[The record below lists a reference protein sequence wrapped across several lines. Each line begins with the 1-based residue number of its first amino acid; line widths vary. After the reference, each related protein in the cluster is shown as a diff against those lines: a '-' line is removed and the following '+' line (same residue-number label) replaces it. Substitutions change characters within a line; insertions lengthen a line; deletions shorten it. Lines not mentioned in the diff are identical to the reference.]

1 MHEVDHRILGNR
13 LELFHQ
19 QEEGPGMVF
28 WHPRGWQLY
37 RVIEDYIRTRMRS
50 ANFHEVRTPQL
61 LARSLWER
69 SGHWERFGRSMYS
82 LVEADSNRPHCLKP
96 MSCPCHIQLFNKRAR
111 SYNDLPFRYSE
122 FGNCHRDEPSGSL
135 QGLMRTRAFVQDD
148 AHVFCA
154 ETHLEAEIGGFCRL
168 LRTVY
173 ENFGFRDFKVVF
185 STRPVLRTGSDETW
199 DRAEEALAN
208 AASAAGLSFEIQ
220 AGEGAFYGPKLEF
233 HLEDSRGRNWQCGTV
248 QIDFFLPRSLD
259 ATFVNDRGQQETPI
273 MIHHAILGS
282 IERFIGILLEH
293 YEGWLP
299 VWLAPEQVVVATV
312 TSSDLAYAL
321 EVVAAF
327 EGAGI
332 RVALDGR
339 AERLGK
345 KIVDA
350 RDKCISLMA
359 VVGARDALNRT
370 ISLRRKNGVQETGPL
385 DDMVASLQRECAS
398 PQEV

>member
-1 MHEVDHRILGNR
+1 MHEVDHRILGSR

-37 RVIEDYIRTRMRS
+37 RIIEDYLRTQMRN
-50 ANFHEVRTPQL
+50 ANFQEVRTPQL

-69 SGHWERFGRSMYS
+69 SGHWERFGKNMYS
-82 LVEADSNRPHCLKP
+82 LVDAESRRPHCLKP
-96 MSCPCHIQLFNKRAR
+96 MSCPCHIQLFNQRVR
-111 SYNDLPFRYSE
+111 SYNDLPLRYSE
-122 FGNCHRDEPSGSL
+122 FGNCHRDEPSGSI

-148 AHVFCA
+148 AHVLCTEA
-154 ETHLEAEIGGFCRL
+154 HLATEVGRFCRL
-168 LRTVY
+168 LRVTY
-173 ENFGFRDFKVVF
+173 ENFGFRDFRVVF
-185 STRPVLRTGSDETW
+185 ATRPILRMGADETW

-208 AASAAGLSFEIQ
+208 AASAAELAFEIQ
-220 AGEGAFYGPKLEF
+220 EGEGAFYGPKLEF
-233 HLEDSRGRNWQCGTV
+233 HLKDSRGRNWQCGTV
-248 QIDFFLPRSLD
+248 QVDFVLPQRLD
-259 ATFVNDRGQQETPI
+259 ASFVNERGQHETPI

-282 IERFIGILLEH
+282 MERFIGILLEH
-293 YEGWLP
+293 YDGWLP

-321 EVVAAF
+321 EVVSAL

-332 RVALDGR
+332 RVALDDR

-350 RDKCISLMA
+350 REKCISLMA
-359 VVGARDALNRT
+359 VVGARDALKRT
-370 ISLRRKNGVQETGPL
+370 ISLRRRNGVQEAAPL
-385 DDMVASLQRECAS
+385 GDALALLQRECAS
-398 PQEV
+398 P